1 MPRYLIELRGAIT
14 LLPRLFSTL
23 NYLSSQSDW
32 KVVSNMSKAVDGQKI
47 AALRVKQRQ
56 RRESLRWS
64 PSGKLRP
71 RSSRAKAAN
80 SPSAALSSVP
90 WNDRFIFDDDSH
102 QRGRSIPT
110 KKVSAEKDSTGR
122 IRSYTERCDDE
133 AVGSFQQIEVSSSIE
148 SSLEIQQVE
157 TRRVALSPIVKVSPD
172 EADTPKVKLFD
183 ATEAKNILDRFEALL
198 LTMQI
203 EEELLRRDLDL
214 TTM

>member
-1 MPRYLIELRGAIT
+1 
-14 LLPRLFSTL
+14 
-23 NYLSSQSDW
+23 
-32 KVVSNMSKAVDGQKI
+32 MSKAVDGQKI

-71 RSSRAKAAN
+71 RSSRAKAAKRIQN
-80 SPSAALSSVP
+80 SPPAALNSVP

-102 QRGRSIPT
+102 QRGRSMPT
-110 KKVSAEKDSTGR
+110 KKVSAEKDLAGR
-122 IRSYTERCDDE
+122 IRSYTERCDGE

-148 SSLEIQQVE
+148 SSLENQQVE
-157 TRRVALSPIVKVSPD
+157 THSVALSPIVKVSPD

-183 ATEAKNILDRFEALL
+183 ATEAENILDRFEELL

-203 EEELLRRDLDL
+203 EEELLRRDLNII
-214 TTM
+214 TV